1 MKDKRYPHQRRPVL
15 PARRQFASQY
25 DPADFYLDRTRCT
38 SAVRNTSSIPQDPA
52 NGILKSAP
60 NQHPPCPK
68 TQIFTIDM
76 EMVLFFLVRINY
88 VVKRAYHTSGDNTQ
102 YSTARLTTE
111 IRRAGL
117 QHQKPYTTAQISKML
132 SQLLR
137 EYYSPRE

>member
-60 NQHPPCPK
+60 NQHTPHAPK
-68 TQIFTIDM
+68 PKYSPSIWKWSC
-76 EMVLFFLVRINY
+76 FFL
-88 VVKRAYHTSGDNTQ
+88 
-102 YSTARLTTE
+102 
-111 IRRAGL
+111 
-117 QHQKPYTTAQISKML
+117 
-132 SQLLR
+132 
-137 EYYSPRE
+137 